1 MPAPSWRA
9 FSCAVEWAG
18 MLLVFGCILAI
29 CGMEIGLWSWGH
41 YRHPGVRFWT
51 HGIAPWRLG
60 DYMAKTGV
68 VIFFA
73 GEILCLI
80 GVLLMAIGAK

>member
-1 MPAPSWRA
+1 
-9 FSCAVEWAG
+9 
-18 MLLVFGCILAI
+18 MLFLLGCILAFV
-29 CGMEIGLWSWGH
+29 GQAIGLWGWGH
-41 YRHPGVRFWT
+41 YRYPGVHFWS

-73 GEILCLI
+73 GELLCLI
-80 GVLLMAIGAK
+80 GVLVIALSAK